1 MPTATPPKR
10 NFVPATI
17 NAGEWSQ
24 LEPLYRALLDRDVSS
39 VDDLQ
44 RWLDDLSE
52 LVCVVDEEGVR
63 RNIDRSC
70 HTDDAAIQQRFLDF
84 VENIEPKAKPLMFEL
99 QKKYLATPLR
109 TQLSDQK
116 FRLLDRNWQA
126 DVDLFR
132 EPNVALQ
139 TEETKLN
146 NEYDKMSGAMMITFR
161 GKEYTPQQMAKF
173 LEEPD
178 RATRQESWELVSKRR
193 LADREA
199 IEQIFERL
207 LPLRQQI
214 AENAGES
221 DYRAYKWKELK
232 RFDYTPEDCARFA
245 SAIEQH
251 VVPLV
256 DELDRQRQEE
266 LKLDRL
272 RPWDLLVDPKNRP
285 ALKPFD
291 EANVDDFVART
302 KQIFDRISPQLAAQF
317 DSLRANKNLDLDSR
331 KGKQPGGYQATLEE
345 RRQPFI
351 FMNAAGLHRDVV
363 TLLHEGGHAFHTLET
378 TEPFVYLRSAP
389 IEFCEVASMTM
400 ELFGNEHIDIF
411 YESSTDAARA
421 RRSQFE
427 RVVTILP
434 WIALI
439 DRFQDW
445 LYTHPGHTRAQR
457 TREWLNLSSRFTSKV
472 DWSGYEDVNES
483 YWHRQLHLFHVPFYY
498 VEYGI
503 AQLGAL
509 QLWMKSKDD
518 PRAALSNYRA
528 ALKLGGTRPLP
539 ELFSAAG
546 IQFDFSEKTLR
557 PLMNAVREELE
568 EAKDER

>member
-1 MPTATPPKR
+1 MPTTTARKR

-17 NAGEWSQ
+17 DAGEWSQ
-24 LEPLYRALLDRDVSS
+24 LEPLYRALLDRNVSS
-39 VDDLQ
+39 VDELQ

-52 LVCVVDEEGVR
+52 LACVVDEEGNR

-70 HTDDAAIQQRFLDF
+70 HTDDEALQKRFLDF
-84 VENIEPKAKPLMFEL
+84 VENIEPKVKPLMFEL
-99 QKKYLATPLR
+99 QKKYLATPFR
-109 TQLSDQK
+109 QQLADRK
-116 FRLLDRNWQA
+116 FRLLDRNWEA
-126 DVDLFR
+126 EVHLFR
-132 EPNVALQ
+132 EANVPLQ

-146 NEYDKMSGAMMITFR
+146 NEYDKISGAMMITFR

-178 RATRQESWELVSKRR
+178 RATRQESWELVSRRR
-193 LADREA
+193 LQDRDA

-214 AENAGES
+214 AQNAGHS
-221 DYRAYKWKELK
+221 DYRAYRWKELK
-232 RFDYTPEDCARFA
+232 RFDYTPEDCAAFA
-245 SAIEQH
+245 SAIEAH

-256 DELDRQRQEE
+256 DELDRQRQED
-266 LKLDRL
+266 LNLDCL
-272 RPWDLLVDPKNRP
+272 RPWDLLVDPKSRA
-285 ALKPFD
+285 ALIPFD
-291 EANVDDFVART
+291 PANVDDFVSRT
-302 KQIFDRISPQLAAQF
+302 KKIFDEISPQLGAQF
-317 DSLRANKNLDLDSR
+317 ETLRTNQNLDLDSR

-345 RRQPFI
+345 LRQPFI
-351 FMNAAGLHRDVV
+351 FMNAAGVHRDVV
-363 TLLHEGGHAFHTLET
+363 TLLHEGGHAFHTLATE
-378 TEPFVYLRSAP
+378 EPFVFLRNAP

-400 ELFGNEHIDIF
+400 ELFGNEHLDAF
-411 YESSTDAARA
+411 YSPADKARA
-421 RRSQFE
+421 MRWQFE

-439 DRFQDW
+439 DQFQNW
-445 LYTHPGHTRAQR
+445 IYTHPGHTREER
-457 TREWLNLSSRFTSKV
+457 TRQWLNLSDRFTSKV
-472 DWSGYEDVNES
+472 DWSGYEAVNES
-483 YWHRQLHLFHVPFYY
+483 FWHRQLHLFHVPFYY

-528 ALKLGGTRPLP
+528 GLKLGGTRPLP
-539 ELFSAAG
+539 ELFAAAG
-546 IQFDFSEKTLR
+546 IQFDFSDKTLR

-568 EAKDER
+568 SIPA

>member
-1 MPTATPPKR
+1 
-10 NFVPATI
+10 
-17 NAGEWSQ
+17 
-24 LEPLYRALLDRDVSS
+24 
-39 VDDLQ
+39 
-44 RWLDDLSE
+44 
-52 LVCVVDEEGVR
+52 
-63 RNIDRSC
+63 
-70 HTDDAAIQQRFLDF
+70 
-84 VENIEPKAKPLMFEL
+84 
-99 QKKYLATPLR
+99 LR

-146 NEYDKMSGAMMITFR
+146 NEYDKISGAMMITFR

-378 TEPFVYLRSAP
+378 TEPFVFLRSAP

-411 YESSTDAARA
+411 YDSSTDAARA

>member
-1 MPTATPPKR
+1 MLTATAPKR

-17 NAGEWSQ
+17 DAGDWSQ
-24 LEPLYRALLDRDVSS
+24 LEPLYRALLDRNIKS
-39 VDDLQ
+39 VDELR

-70 HTDDAAIQQRFLDF
+70 HTDDEAIQKRFLDF
-84 VENIEPKAKPLMFEL
+84 VENIEPKVKPLMFEL

-132 EPNVALQ
+132 EANVPLQ

-146 NEYDKMSGAMMITFR
+146 NEYDKISGAMMITFR

-214 AENAGES
+214 AQNAGHS

-232 RFDYTPEDCARFA
+232 RFDYTPEDCAKFA
-245 SAIEQH
+245 TAIEQH

-317 DSLRANKNLDLDSR
+317 DSLRANQNLDLDSR

-351 FMNAAGLHRDVV
+351 FMNSAGLHRDVV

-400 ELFGNEHIDIF
+400 ELFGNEHIDVF
-411 YESSTDAARA
+411 YNSPTDAARA

-445 LYTHPGHTRAQR
+445 LYTHPGHTRAER

-546 IQFDFSEKTLR
+546 IQFEFSEKTLR

-568 EAKDER
+568 EAKEE